1 MSSMNFK
8 SQIAPK
14 GLQFYPSEFFISDK
28 YATILTVVSF
38 PKFISPGYLSNLTNM
53 PGIKIVIKHIPL
65 PFSVVSKM
73 LNKQIADLKVKY
85 QEERDRTMQERI
97 RMDYESLESFV
108 TMLAGSQA
116 KIFDFQMHI
125 MITADSK
132 EELELKKT
140 NIKSYLDA
148 MDMKGVSLRFE
159 QEKALKSII
168 PIFPKQD
175 IEERIGTPIPS
186 VTIAAMYPF
195 IFDSVKDPGY
205 SALLGVDFSGGVIL
219 FNQFLYKIKKENN
232 RNNANLILLG
242 TSGSGKSTAAKL
254 LLRNHIRNGC
264 QIVAIDPENELEDM
278 TNTFGGDTIDLGKG
292 GEYGMIN
299 PLQIVIDADEDEIR
313 QGLGYTVLTRTL
325 QFLKAFMKYYDPSIE
340 EDVLTLFSEVVQD
353 TYKRFGIDF
362 DKDFYNFTAADY
374 PTFSDVY
381 ETIKAI
387 LLSMTDHT
395 HERDIMERLELK
407 IRPLTKDLKYYFD
420 GHTTITHESD
430 FITFNIKELMNAEE
444 NIKNALFFNI
454 LKYAWG
460 LCLDKNVDTILMV
473 DEAHVLLGDN
483 NTLGADFLA
492 QVQRRARKYNTG
504 SIIITQ
510 QPSDFAAPGVLMQ
523 GKAIFDNASYYIIMG
538 LKKQATEDLGL
549 LIDLND
555 NEKESIKQY
564 SQGEALFVCGN
575 RRMRINI
582 VVTPEELSSFGSGGG
597 L

>member
-1 MSSMNFK
+1 MSKMKFK

-14 GLQFYPSEFFISDK
+14 GLQFNPSDFFISDK
-28 YATILTVVSF
+28 YATLLTVVSY
-38 PKFISPGYLSNLTNM
+38 PKFISPGYLSTLTTM
-53 PGIKIVIKHIPL
+53 AGIKIVIKHIPV
-65 PFSVVSKM
+65 PFSTISKM
-73 LNKQIADLKVKY
+73 LNKQIAELKANY
-85 QEERDRTMQERI
+85 QNEKDRTIQERI
-97 RMDYESLESFV
+97 RVDYESLEYFV
-108 TMLAGSQA
+108 SMLASSQSR
-116 KIFDFQMHI
+116 IFDFQMHI
-125 MITADSK
+125 MITANTK
-132 EELELKKT
+132 EELEMKKT
-140 NIKSYLDA
+140 NVKNYLDA
-148 MDMKGVSLRFE
+148 MELRAVSLRFE
-159 QEKALKSII
+159 QEKVLKSIL

-175 IEERIGTPIPS
+175 IEDRIGTPIPS
-186 VTIAAMYPF
+186 ITMAAMYPF
-195 IFDSVKDPGY
+195 IFDSIKDPGL
-205 SALLGVDFSGGVIL
+205 STLLGVDFSGGVIL

-232 RNNANLILLG
+232 RNNANMILLG

-254 LLRNHIRNGC
+254 LLRGHIRNGC
-264 QIVAIDPENELEDM
+264 QIVAIDPEDEIGEM
-278 TNTFGGDTIDLGKG
+278 ARTYGGDTIDLGKG

-299 PLQIVIDADEDEIR
+299 PLQIVIDADEDEIK

-340 EDVLTLFSEVVQD
+340 EDVLTLFTEVVQA

-362 DKDFYNFTAADY
+362 DKDFYNYGPNDY

-387 LLSMTDHT
+387 LMSMPEHT

-407 IRPLTKDLKYYFD
+407 IRPFTNELKYYFN
-420 GHTTITHESD
+420 GHTTIQHDSD
-430 FITFNIKELMNAEE
+430 FIVFNIKELMNTES

-460 LCLDKNVDTILMV
+460 LCLDKDVDTVFMI
-473 DEAHVLLGDN
+473 DEAHVLLGDHN
-483 NTLGADFLA
+483 ALGADFLA

-510 QPSDFAAPGVLMQ
+510 QPSDFAAPEVLMQ
-523 GKAIFDNASYYIIMG
+523 GKAIFDNASYYLVMG
-538 LKKQATEDLGL
+538 LKKQAVEDLSK

-555 NEKESIKQY
+555 NEAESIKQY

-575 RRMRINI
+575 RRMRMSV

>member
-1 MSSMNFK
+1 MSMLKFK

-38 PKFISPGYLSNLTNM
+38 PKFISPGYLSSITNM
-53 PGIKIVIKHIPL
+53 SGIKIVIKHIPL

-73 LNKQIADLKVKY
+73 LNKQIADLKIKY
-85 QEERDRTMQERI
+85 QEERDRTVQEKY

-116 KIFDFQMHI
+116 RIFDFQMHI
-125 MITADSK
+125 LITADSK
-132 EELELKKT
+132 ESLELKKT
-140 NIKSYLDA
+140 NIKNYLDA
-148 MDMKGVSLRFE
+148 MGMKGVALRFE
-159 QEKALKSII
+159 QEKALKSMI
-168 PIFPKQD
+168 PVFPKQD

-205 SALLGVDFSGGVIL
+205 ATLLGVDFSGGVIL
-219 FNQFLYKIKKENN
+219 FNQFLYKIRKENN

-254 LLRNHIRNGC
+254 LLRGHIRNGC
-264 QIVAIDPENELEDM
+264 QIVAIDPENELEEM
-278 TNTFGGDTIDLGKG
+278 TKTFGGDTIDLGKG
-292 GEYGMIN
+292 GEFGMIN
-299 PLQIVIDADEDEIR
+299 PLQIVIDADEDEMR

-362 DKDFYNFTAADY
+362 DKDFYSYGPQDY

-387 LLSMTDHT
+387 LLSMTDKT

-420 GHTTITHESD
+420 GHTTITHDSD
-430 FITFNIKELMNAEE
+430 FITFNIKELMNADE

-460 LCLDKNVDTILMV
+460 LCLDKDVDTILMV
-473 DEAHVLLGDN
+473 DEAHVLLSDS

-504 SIIITQ
+504 TIIITQ
-510 QPSDFAAPGVLMQ
+510 QPSDFAAPSVLVQ
-523 GKAIFDNASYYIIMG
+523 GKAIFDNASYYLVMG
-538 LKKQATEDLGL
+538 LKKQATEDLSL

-575 RRMRINI
+575 RRMRINVI
-582 VVTPEELSSFGSGGG
+582 VTPEELSSFGSGGG

>member
-1 MSSMNFK
+1 MANSFK
-8 SQIAPK
+8 SEIAPK
-14 GLQFYPSEFFISDK
+14 GLEFHPSDFFISDK
-28 YATILTVVSF
+28 YATILTVVSY
-38 PKFISPGYLSNLTNM
+38 PKFISPGYLSNLTSM
-53 PGIKIVIKHIPL
+53 PGIKIVIKHIPV
-65 PFSVVSKM
+65 PFSTVSRM
-73 LNKQIADLKVKY
+73 LNKQIAELKQKY
-85 QEERDRTMQERI
+85 QDEHDRTMQEKI

-108 TMLAGSQA
+108 TMIAASQA

-125 MITADSK
+125 MITADTK

-140 NIKSYLDA
+140 NVKSFLEA
-148 MDMKGVSLRFE
+148 MEMRAVSLRFE
-159 QEKALKSII
+159 QEKALKSMV

-175 IEERIGTPIPS
+175 IEDRIGTPIPS

-195 IFDSVKDPGY
+195 IFDSVKDPGL
-205 SALLGVDFSGGVIL
+205 STLLGVDFSGGVIL
-219 FNQFLYKIKKENN
+219 FNQFLYKIRKENN

-242 TSGSGKSTAAKL
+242 TSGSGKSTTAKL

-264 QIVAIDPENELEDM
+264 QIVAIDPENELEEM
-278 TNTFGGDTIDLGKG
+278 TKNFGGDTIDLGKG
-292 GEYGMIN
+292 GEFGMIN
-299 PLQIVIDADEDEIR
+299 PLQIVVDADEDEIK

-325 QFLKAFMKYYDPSIE
+325 QFLKAFMKYYDPSIT

-353 TYKRFGIDF
+353 TYRRFGIDF
-362 DKDFYNFTAADY
+362 DRDFYNFQPEDY

-395 HERDIMERLELK
+395 QERDIMEQLELK
-407 IRPLTKDLKYYFD
+407 VRPLTKDLKYYFD
-420 GHTTITHESD
+420 GHTTLSHESD
-430 FITFNIKELMNAEE
+430 FIVFNIKELMNAEE

-460 LCLDKNVDTILMV
+460 LCLDKEVDTVLLV

-504 SIIITQ
+504 TIFITQ

-538 LKKQATEDLGL
+538 LKKQAVDDLGL

-555 NEKESIKQY
+555 NEKESIKQS

-575 RRMRINI
+575 RRMRINV

>member
-1 MSSMNFK
+1 MSKMKFK

-14 GLQFYPSEFFISDK
+14 GLQFNPSDFFISDK
-28 YATILTVVSF
+28 YATLLTVVSY
-38 PKFISPGYLSNLTNM
+38 PKFISPGYLSTLTTM
-53 PGIKIVIKHIPL
+53 AGIKVVIKHIPV
-65 PFSVVSKM
+65 PFSTISKM
-73 LNKQIADLKVKY
+73 LNKQIAELKANY
-85 QEERDRTMQERI
+85 QNEKDRTIQERI
-97 RMDYESLESFV
+97 RIDYESLEYFV
-108 TMLAGSQA
+108 SMLASSQSR
-116 KIFDFQMHI
+116 IFDFQMHI
-125 MITADSK
+125 MITANTK
-132 EELELKKT
+132 EELEMKKT
-140 NIKSYLDA
+140 NVKNYLDA
-148 MDMKGVSLRFE
+148 MELRAVSLRFE
-159 QEKALKSII
+159 QEKVLKSIL

-175 IEERIGTPIPS
+175 IEDRIGTPIPS
-186 VTIAAMYPF
+186 ITMAAMYPF
-195 IFDSVKDPGY
+195 IFDSIKDPGL
-205 SALLGVDFSGGVIL
+205 STLLGVDFSGGVIL

-232 RNNANLILLG
+232 RNNANMILLG

-254 LLRNHIRNGC
+254 LLRGHIRNGC
-264 QIVAIDPENELEDM
+264 QIVAIDPEDEIGEM
-278 TNTFGGDTIDLGKG
+278 ARTYGGDTIDLGKG

-299 PLQIVIDADEDEIR
+299 PLQIVIDADEDEIK

-340 EDVLTLFSEVVQD
+340 EDVLTLFTEVVQA

-362 DKDFYNFTAADY
+362 DKDFYNYGPNDY

-387 LLSMTDHT
+387 LMSMPEQT

-407 IRPLTKDLKYYFD
+407 IRPFTNELRYYFN
-420 GHTTITHESD
+420 GHTTIQHDSD
-430 FITFNIKELMNAEE
+430 FIVFNIKELMNTES

-460 LCLDKNVDTILMV
+460 LCLDKDVDTVFMI
-473 DEAHVLLGDN
+473 DEAHVLLGDHN
-483 NTLGADFLA
+483 ALGADFLA

-510 QPSDFAAPGVLMQ
+510 QPSDFAAPEVLMQ
-523 GKAIFDNASYYIIMG
+523 GKAIFDNASYYLVMG
-538 LKKQATEDLGL
+538 LKKQAVEDLSK

-555 NEKESIKQY
+555 NEAESIKQY

-575 RRMRINI
+575 RRMRMSV

>member
-1 MSSMNFK
+1 MANSFK
-8 SQIAPK
+8 SEIAPK
-14 GLQFYPSEFFISDK
+14 GLEFHPSDFFISDK
-28 YATILTVVSF
+28 YATILTVVSY
-38 PKFISPGYLSNLTNM
+38 PKFISPGFLSNLTSM
-53 PGIKIVIKHIPL
+53 PGIKIVIKHIPV
-65 PFSVVSKM
+65 PFSTVSRM
-73 LNKQIADLKVKY
+73 LNKQIAELKQKY
-85 QEERDRTMQERI
+85 QDEHDRTMQEKI

-108 TMLAGSQA
+108 TMIAASQA

-125 MITADSK
+125 MITADTK
-132 EELELKKT
+132 EDLELKKT
-140 NIKSYLDA
+140 NVKSFLEA
-148 MDMKGVSLRFE
+148 LEMRAVALRFE
-159 QEKALKSII
+159 QEKALKSMV

-175 IEERIGTPIPS
+175 IEERVGTPIPS

-195 IFDSVKDPGY
+195 IFDSVKDPGL
-205 SALLGVDFSGGVIL
+205 STLLGVDFSGGVIL
-219 FNQFLYKIKKENN
+219 FNQFLYKIRKENN

-242 TSGSGKSTAAKL
+242 TSGSGKSTTAKL

-264 QIVAIDPENELEDM
+264 QIVAIDPENELEEM
-278 TNTFGGDTIDLGKG
+278 TRNFGGDTIDLGKG
-292 GEYGMIN
+292 GEFGMIN
-299 PLQIVIDADEDEIR
+299 PLQIVVDADEDEIKE
-313 QGLGYTVLTRTL
+313 GLGYTVLTRTL
-325 QFLKAFMKYYDPSIE
+325 QFLKAFMRYYDPSIT

-353 TYKRFGIDF
+353 TYRRFGIDF
-362 DKDFYNFTAADY
+362 DRDFYDFGPEDY

-395 HERDIMERLELK
+395 QERDIMEQLELK

-420 GHTTITHESD
+420 GHTTLSHESD
-430 FITFNIKELMNAEE
+430 FIVFNIKELMNAEE

-460 LCLDKNVDTILMV
+460 LCLDKEVDTVLLV

-504 SIIITQ
+504 TIFITQ
-510 QPSDFAAPGVLMQ
+510 QPSDFAAPAVIMQ

-538 LKKQATEDLGL
+538 LKKQAVDDLGL

-555 NEKESIKQY
+555 NEKESIKQS

-575 RRMRINI
+575 RRMRINV

>member
-1 MSSMNFK
+1 MARSFK
-8 SQIAPK
+8 SEIAPK
-14 GLQFYPSEFFISDK
+14 GLQFYPSDFFISDK

-38 PKFISPGYLSNLTNM
+38 PKYISPGYLSNLTSM
-53 PGIKIVIKHIPL
+53 PGIKIVIKHIPV
-65 PFSVVSKM
+65 PFSTVSKM
-73 LNKQIADLKVKY
+73 LNKQIADLKQKY
-85 QEERDRTMQERI
+85 QEERDRTMQEKI
-97 RMDYESLESFV
+97 RLDYESLESFV
-108 TMLAGSQA
+108 TMIAANQS

-125 MITADSK
+125 MITADTK
-132 EELELKKT
+132 EELEMKKV
-140 NIKSYLDA
+140 NVKSYLEA
-148 MDMKGVSLRFE
+148 MEMRGVALRFE
-159 QEKALKSII
+159 QEKALKSML

-175 IEERIGTPIPS
+175 IEDRVGTPIPS
-186 VTIAAMYPF
+186 PTIAAMYPF
-195 IFDSVKDPGY
+195 IFDSVKDPGQ

-219 FNQFLYKIKKENN
+219 FNQFLYKERKENN

-242 TSGSGKSTAAKL
+242 TSGSGKSTTAKL

-264 QIVAIDPENELEDM
+264 QIVAIDPENELAEM
-278 TNTFGGDTIDLGKG
+278 TANFGGDTIDLGKG
-292 GEYGMIN
+292 GEFGMIN
-299 PLQIVIDADEDEIR
+299 PLQIVVDADEEEIR

-362 DKDFYNFTAADY
+362 DKDFYEFQPEDY

-395 HERDIMERLELK
+395 QERDIMERLELK
-407 IRPLTKDLKYYFD
+407 IRPLTKELKYYFD
-420 GHTTITHESD
+420 GKTTLQHDSD
-430 FITFNIKELMNAEE
+430 FIVFNIKELMNAEE

-460 LCLDKNVDTILMV
+460 LCLDKEVDTILMV

-504 SIIITQ
+504 TIIITQ

-523 GKAIFDNASYYIIMG
+523 GKAIFDNASYYIVMG

-564 SQGEALFVCGN
+564 NQGEALFVCGSK
-575 RRMRINI
+575 RMRINV
-582 VVTPEELSSFGSGGG
+582 VVTPEELASFGSGGG

>member
-1 MSSMNFK
+1 MSKMKFK

-14 GLQFYPSEFFISDK
+14 GLQFNPSDFFISDK
-28 YATILTVVSF
+28 YATLLTVVSY
-38 PKFISPGYLSNLTNM
+38 PKFISPGYLSTLTTM
-53 PGIKIVIKHIPL
+53 SGIKVVIKHIPV
-65 PFSVVSKM
+65 PFSTISKM
-73 LNKQIADLKVKY
+73 LNKQIAELKTNY
-85 QEERDRTMQERI
+85 QNERDRTVQERI
-97 RMDYESLESFV
+97 RIDYESLEYFV
-108 TMLAGSQA
+108 SMLASSQSR
-116 KIFDFQMHI
+116 IFDFQMHI
-125 MITADSK
+125 MITANTK
-132 EELELKKT
+132 EELEMKKT
-140 NIKSYLDA
+140 NVKNYLDA
-148 MDMKGVSLRFE
+148 MELRAVSLRFE
-159 QEKALKSII
+159 QEKVLKSIL

-175 IEERIGTPIPS
+175 IEDRIGTPIPS
-186 VTIAAMYPF
+186 ITMAAMYPF
-195 IFDSVKDPGY
+195 IFDSIKDPGL
-205 SALLGVDFSGGVIL
+205 STLLGVDFSGGVIL

-232 RNNANLILLG
+232 RNNANMILLG

-254 LLRNHIRNGC
+254 LLRGHIRNGC
-264 QIVAIDPENELEDM
+264 QIVAIDPEDEIGEM
-278 TNTFGGDTIDLGKG
+278 ARTYGGDTIDLGKG

-299 PLQIVIDADEDEIR
+299 PLQIVIDADEDEIK

-340 EDVLTLFSEVVQD
+340 EDVLTLFTEVVQA

-362 DKDFYNFTAADY
+362 DKDFYNYGPNDY

-387 LLSMTDHT
+387 LMSMPEHT

-407 IRPLTKDLKYYFD
+407 IRPFTNELRYYFN
-420 GHTTITHESD
+420 GHTTIQHDSD
-430 FITFNIKELMNAEE
+430 FIVFNIKELMNTES

-460 LCLDKNVDTILMV
+460 LCLDKDVDTVFMI
-473 DEAHVLLGDN
+473 DEAHVLLGDHN
-483 NTLGADFLA
+483 ALGADFLA

-510 QPSDFAAPGVLMQ
+510 QPSDFAAPEVLMQ
-523 GKAIFDNASYYIIMG
+523 GKAIFDNASYYLVMG
-538 LKKQATEDLGL
+538 LKKQAVEDLSK

-555 NEKESIKQY
+555 NEAESIKQY

-575 RRMRINI
+575 RRMRMSV

>member
-1 MSSMNFK
+1 MSLK
-8 SQIAPK
+8 SELAPK
-14 GLQFYPSEFFISDK
+14 GLQFYPSELFISDK

-38 PKFISPGYLSNLTNM
+38 PKFISPGYLSSLTSM
-53 PGIKIVIKHIPL
+53 PGIKISIKHIPVS
-65 PFSVVSKM
+65 FSTISRM
-73 LNKQIADLKVKY
+73 LNKQIVDLKQKY
-85 QEERDRTMQERI
+85 QEEKDRTIQERI

-108 TMLAGSQA
+108 TMIAGSQS

-125 MITADSK
+125 MIMADSK
-132 EELELKKT
+132 EELELKKA
-140 NIKSYLDA
+140 NVKSYIEA
-148 MDMKGVSLRFE
+148 MEMKAVALRFE
-159 QEKALKSII
+159 QEKVIKSMV

-186 VTIAAMYPF
+186 PSISAMYPF
-195 IFDSVKDPGY
+195 IFDSVKDPGN

-264 QIVAIDPENELEDM
+264 QIVAIDPENELQEM
-278 TNTFGGDTIDLGKG
+278 TDQFGGDTIDLGKG

-299 PLQIVIDADEDEIR
+299 PLQVILDADEEDVS
-313 QGLGYTVLTRTL
+313 QGLGYTILTRTL

-362 DKDFYNFTAADY
+362 NRDFSGLKPEDF

-407 IRPLTKDLKYYFD
+407 VRPLTKDLKYYFD
-420 GHTTITHESD
+420 GHTTIRPKSD
-430 FITFNIKELMNAEE
+430 YITFNIKELMNADS

-460 LCLDKNVDTILMV
+460 LCLNREIDTVLMV

-483 NTLGADFLA
+483 NTLGIDFLA

-504 SIIITQ
+504 TIISTQ
-510 QPSDFAAPGVLMQ
+510 QPSDFIDSSVITQ
-523 GKAIFDNASYYIIMG
+523 GKAIFDNASYYVVMG

-575 RRMRINI
+575 KRMRINVI
-582 VVTPEELSSFGSGGG
+582 VTPEELSSFGSGGG

>member
-1 MSSMNFK
+1 MSKMKFK

-14 GLQFYPSEFFISDK
+14 GLQFNPSDFFISDK
-28 YATILTVVSF
+28 YATLLTVVSY
-38 PKFISPGYLSNLTNM
+38 PKFISPGYLSTLTTM
-53 PGIKIVIKHIPL
+53 AGIKIVIKHIPV
-65 PFSVVSKM
+65 PFSTISKM
-73 LNKQIADLKVKY
+73 LNKQIAELKANY
-85 QEERDRTMQERI
+85 QNEKDRTIQERI
-97 RMDYESLESFV
+97 RVDYESLEYFV
-108 TMLAGSQA
+108 SMLASSQSR
-116 KIFDFQMHI
+116 IFDFQMHI
-125 MITADSK
+125 MITANTK
-132 EELELKKT
+132 EELEMKKT
-140 NIKSYLDA
+140 NVKNYLDA
-148 MDMKGVSLRFE
+148 MELRAVSLRFE
-159 QEKALKSII
+159 QEKVLKSIL

-175 IEERIGTPIPS
+175 IEDRIGTPIPS
-186 VTIAAMYPF
+186 ITMAAMYPF
-195 IFDSVKDPGY
+195 IFDSIKDPGL
-205 SALLGVDFSGGVIL
+205 STLLGVDFSGGVIL

-232 RNNANLILLG
+232 RNNANMILLG

-254 LLRNHIRNGC
+254 LLRGHIRNGC
-264 QIVAIDPENELEDM
+264 QIVAIDPEDEIGEM
-278 TNTFGGDTIDLGKG
+278 ARTYGGDTIDLGKG

-299 PLQIVIDADEDEIR
+299 PLQIVIDADEDEIK

-340 EDVLTLFSEVVQD
+340 EDVLTLFTEVVQA

-362 DKDFYNFTAADY
+362 DKDFYNYGPNDY

-387 LLSMTDHT
+387 LMSMPEHT

-407 IRPLTKDLKYYFD
+407 IRPFTNELRYYFN
-420 GHTTITHESD
+420 GHTTIQHDSD
-430 FITFNIKELMNAEE
+430 FIVFNIKELMNTES

-460 LCLDKNVDTILMV
+460 LCLDKDVDTVFMI
-473 DEAHVLLGDN
+473 DEAHVLLGDHN
-483 NTLGADFLA
+483 ALGADFLA

-510 QPSDFAAPGVLMQ
+510 QPSDFAAPEVLMQ
-523 GKAIFDNASYYIIMG
+523 GKAIFDNASYYLVMG
-538 LKKQATEDLGL
+538 LKKQAVEDLSK

-555 NEKESIKQY
+555 NEAESIKQY

-575 RRMRINI
+575 RRMRMSV

>member
-1 MSSMNFK
+1 MSKMKFK

-14 GLQFYPSEFFISDK
+14 GLQFNPSDFFISDK
-28 YATILTVVSF
+28 YATLLTVVSY
-38 PKFISPGYLSNLTNM
+38 PKFISPGYLSTLTTM
-53 PGIKIVIKHIPL
+53 AGIKVVIKHIPV
-65 PFSVVSKM
+65 PFSTISKM
-73 LNKQIADLKVKY
+73 LNKQIAELKANY
-85 QEERDRTMQERI
+85 QNEKDRTIQERI
-97 RMDYESLESFV
+97 RIDYESLEYFV
-108 TMLAGSQA
+108 SMLASSQSR
-116 KIFDFQMHI
+116 IFDFQMHI
-125 MITADSK
+125 MVTANTK
-132 EELELKKT
+132 EELEMKKT
-140 NIKSYLDA
+140 NVKNYLDA
-148 MDMKGVSLRFE
+148 MELRAVSLRFE
-159 QEKALKSII
+159 QEKVLKSIL

-175 IEERIGTPIPS
+175 IEDRIGTPIPS
-186 VTIAAMYPF
+186 ITMAAMYPF
-195 IFDSVKDPGY
+195 IFDSIKDSGL
-205 SALLGVDFSGGVIL
+205 STLLGVDFSGGVIL

-232 RNNANLILLG
+232 RNNANMILLG

-254 LLRNHIRNGC
+254 LLRGHIRNGC
-264 QIVAIDPENELEDM
+264 QIVAIDPEDEIGEM
-278 TNTFGGDTIDLGKG
+278 ARTYGGDTIDLGKG

-299 PLQIVIDADEDEIR
+299 PLQIVIDADEDEIK

-340 EDVLTLFSEVVQD
+340 EDVLTLFTEVVQA

-362 DKDFYNFTAADY
+362 DKDFYNYGPNDY

-387 LLSMTDHT
+387 LMSMPEHT

-407 IRPLTKDLKYYFD
+407 IRPFTNELRYYFN
-420 GHTTITHESD
+420 GHTTIQHDSD
-430 FITFNIKELMNAEE
+430 FIVFNIKELMNTES

-460 LCLDKNVDTILMV
+460 LCLDKDVDTVFMI
-473 DEAHVLLGDN
+473 DEAHVLLGDHN
-483 NTLGADFLA
+483 ALGADFLA

-510 QPSDFAAPGVLMQ
+510 QPSDFAAPEVLMQ
-523 GKAIFDNASYYIIMG
+523 GKAIFDNASYYLVMG
-538 LKKQATEDLGL
+538 LKKQAVEDLSK

-555 NEKESIKQY
+555 NEAESIKQY

-575 RRMRINI
+575 RRMRMSV